1 MRIAFLNTW
10 WPGRMAGSGTAAG
23 IAGLA
28 SGLRRLGH
36 EVTELTG
43 GASSGSLLARLA
55 ANLRLRRQLAEG
67 DFRLAVGFDFDGLLC
82 RPRPA
87 SRFVVCLKG
96 IAADERR
103 FERGLPRLQLGCQA
117 LLEGA
122 NARRAARVVVT
133 SDYCQL
139 MAVETYGLDPGR
151 LRVVPEGIDLAEWN
165 GSRRPVGGAGEVR
178 APTARGAGAP
188 VVLNVARQYPRKD
201 TRSLL
206 AAVPRLRAR
215 HPDLT
220 VRVVGGGPEL
230 PRLAALVE
238 RLGIGAGVRL
248 LGPLPTDE
256 AVRQEYRDATLFCL
270 ASRQEGFGIV
280 LLEAMAAGL
289 PIVACRS
296 GAVPEVVTDGET
308 ALLVPPRDPEALA
321 EALLAL
327 LADPDRRRRMA
338 EAGRERAR
346 RHDWP
351 RVAAEFLERVT

>member
-1 MRIAFLNTW
+1 
-10 WPGRMAGSGTAAG
+10 
-23 IAGLA
+23 
-28 SGLRRLGH
+28 
-36 EVTELTG
+36 
-43 GASSGSLLARLA
+43 
-55 ANLRLRRQLAEG
+55 
-67 DFRLAVGFDFDGLLC
+67 
-82 RPRPA
+82 
-87 SRFVVCLKG
+87 
-96 IAADERR
+96 
-103 FERGLPRLQLGCQA
+103 
-117 LLEGA
+117 
-122 NARRAARVVVT
+122 
-133 SDYCQL
+133 
-139 MAVETYGLDPGR
+139 
-151 LRVVPEGIDLAEWN
+151 
-165 GSRRPVGGAGEVR
+165 
-178 APTARGAGAP
+178 

-256 AVRQEYRDATLFCL
+256 AVRQEYRDATVFCL
-270 ASRQEGFGIV
+270 ASRQEGFGMV

-308 ALLVPPRDPEALA
+308 ALLVPPGDPEALA

-351 RVAAEFLERVT
+351 RVAADFLERVT